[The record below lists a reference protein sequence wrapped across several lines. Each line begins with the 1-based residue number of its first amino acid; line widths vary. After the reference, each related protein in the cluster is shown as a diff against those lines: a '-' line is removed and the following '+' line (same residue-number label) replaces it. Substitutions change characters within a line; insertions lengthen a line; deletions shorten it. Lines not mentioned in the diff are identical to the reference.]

1 MSKSEKIKE
10 QIGWLKV
17 SFAIFMAID
26 ISLIGWLASSY
37 DQDGVSMLKVYASVG
52 AIAIVSAVVVLINK
66 RAFKKIDEL
75 EEL

>member
-1 MSKSEKIKE
+1 
-10 QIGWLKV
+10 
-17 SFAIFMAID
+17 
-26 ISLIGWLASSY
+26 
-37 DQDGVSMLKVYASVG
+37 MLKVYASVG